1 MLNKTLADE
10 ARNQLVAAVERLQK
24 STDAANKL
32 CVELYEVRRSSSH
45 ELIPQVEA
53 FVNSLAARPKEYD
66 RTFAEFHVERG
77 AFDTLVQRVNEQFED
92 AFRTSGGAAGAGVAL
107 GTAAALVAPA
117 AAMAIATTFG
127 TASTGVAISTLSGAA
142 AANAALAWLGGGALV
157 AGGSGMAGGG
167 TLLALAGPVGWGL
180 AAVSL
185 AGGAVYYRMQ
195 NTAIAEEATTKS
207 AVVEARRRATDGACR
222 EILSLFELTK
232 TQVAG
237 MKSLLAAVRE
247 DAPADYRLFDSS
259 RKQMLGALVN
269 HVHTLCHLL
278 NKTVGEADVK
288 SAGAST
294 ATSNS

>member
-10 ARNQLVAAVERLQK
+10 ARDQLVAAVERLQK
-24 STDAANKL
+24 STDDANKL
-32 CVELYEVRRSSSH
+32 CVELHEVRQSSSH

-53 FVNSLAARPKEYD
+53 FVNSLAARPKEFD
-66 RTFAEFHVERG
+66 RTFAEFHIERG
-77 AFDTLVQRVNEQFED
+77 AFDTVVHKVEQQLSD
-92 AFRTSGGAAGAGVAL
+92 ALKTSSGAAGAGTAVGAATVL
-107 GTAAALVAPA
+107 GAPA

-157 AGGSGMAGGG
+157 AGGSGMAGGS

-185 AGGAVYYRMQ
+185 AGGAVYYRMK
-195 NTAIAEEATTKS
+195 NTAIAEEATTKC
-207 AVVEARRRATDGACR
+207 AEVEMRRRATDGACR
-222 EILSLFELTK
+222 EILSLLEITK

-237 MKSLLAAVRE
+237 MKSLLAAVRV

-294 ATSNS
+294 ATSMS